1 MIHMK
6 TKSAIS
12 KAVLVSKKDFE
23 TMKPTS
29 ALSIAEKMTE
39 QFVGE
44 RKDADKVGSA
54 VIPSNLQ
61 SWVISVASDYC

>member
-61 SWVISVASDYC
+61 SWVISVV